1 MEIPQELVEKAGRLI
16 RSGMKIE
23 AIKLLRDEL
32 NISLEHA
39 TSLARH
45 LEMTDPSSRHKSPL
59 NRSDFVMGFVGVL
72 VLFVGLVGLYLIIKN
87 VMQDLAFE
95 RTAIAITGTM
105 IKIDQNT
112 TTDDDGVS
120 STGYYPVF
128 EYEINQ
134 KTYQTT
140 SNVSLGEDNYE
151 IGEEVPILIDP
162 EDPEKI
168 IVNTFTDRW
177 MLYIILGAFALM
189 FILMGAVATRL
200 SIRH

>member
-1 MEIPQELVEKAGRLI
+1 MEIPQELVEKASRLI

-32 NISLEHA
+32 NISLERA

>member
-1 MEIPQELVEKAGRLI
+1 MEIPQELVEKASRLI

-32 NISLEHA
+32 NISLGRA